1 MKINKSW
8 HSEFKSLSERHQALE
23 LRYLRE
29 VTERLE
35 ARESQGNDSC
45 TECDQRK
52 EERGRENDVEVLKQQ
67 LIVYK
72 EDFLQEQDENKKL
85 RKQNDKL
92 QEQLL
97 QLTRVNETLTKEKSH
112 YKRNFEHVN
121 REKSYIVDELKR
133 LSSSNP
139 YAHRSHYDIR

>member
-67 LIVYK
+67 
-72 EDFLQEQDENKKL
+72 
-85 RKQNDKL
+85 
-92 QEQLL
+92 
-97 QLTRVNETLTKEKSH
+97 
-112 YKRNFEHVN
+112 
-121 REKSYIVDELKR
+121 VDTFF
-133 LSSSNP
+133 SSFI
-139 YAHRSHYDIR
+139 YL